1 MNQIQD
7 GLTKA
12 NLMMGPVH
20 SQDVRMVKS
29 CFSVSERMTA
39 GSEDSEGLDRP
50 L

>member
-7 GLTKA
+7 GLTRA
-12 NLMMGPVH
+12 NLMMGVVR

-29 CFSVSERMTA
+29 CFSVSERMIE
-39 GSEDSEGLDRP
+39 GSEDSEVLDRP